1 MEEKLEQPI
10 DFAFLDSGTGGIPYM
25 LYLKE
30 KCPSVKCVYLGDTI
44 NFPYGE
50 KSPEKICE
58 CAKSACELLINSFS
72 PKAIVIACNT
82 ISVTALETLRKTF
95 PNTPFVGTVPAIKL
109 AAEVS
114 KNHRIGLL
122 ATNQSV
128 KNPYTD
134 KLIKDFAS
142 DCYVAKLGEPNL
154 IEFIEKNL
162 FTATKE
168 EIQNAIKPSMDF
180 FKKEKVDTI
189 ILGCTHFLHISKEIE
204 ELAGSSIKIVDSR
217 EGVAKQALR
226 VFENGPSK
234 SSNLKIQ
241 DKTFFVTSEKTSKE
255 EYEILSKKLNL
266 NYGGVL
272 QNN

>member
-168 EIQNAIKPSMDF
+168 EIQNAIKPSMNF

-226 VFENGPSK
+226 VFENGAAK